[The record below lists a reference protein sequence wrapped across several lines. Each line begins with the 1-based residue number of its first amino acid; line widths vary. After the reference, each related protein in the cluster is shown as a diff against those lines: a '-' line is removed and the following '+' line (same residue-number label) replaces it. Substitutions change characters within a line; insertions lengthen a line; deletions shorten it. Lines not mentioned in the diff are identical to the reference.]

1 LLETQLHNGRRVMS
15 TSSASIYQR
24 SDPGNAKMNV
34 DAEPLGSLQTQNSI
48 RAMYVTKIAAIA
60 LLVLA
65 LGITAVQAVKRG
77 GSPYVGLGASVSADV
92 AVTARTFA
100 AEGVWKLRG
109 VPVNNNPPIGADDQY
124 THWPPLLPLLLSGC
138 FRLFG
143 ASELTARLFMLC
155 ILFATVLLVARL
167 GWLWLGPV
175 GGALAGYF
183 WLTIPVVGQFGDLVA
198 QQSLAMF
205 FVVGAFVVFYS
216 GRERFGAALMFL
228 AVLSSW
234 ESALVVPGVWLA
246 ARRLPELRRTAM
258 LATFGAG
265 TALACVM
272 VVFTIGS
279 PQVAVDTLQTVK
291 YYMGLSSVYSRVIPN
306 GLGEISFAQQIRY
319 IIGNHIF
326 MIGPLGFVAVAAL
339 LVRRPKDGV
348 LLIYGL
354 AAPWIVWTVVMRTH
368 TAYHSFELLIG
379 APITALA
386 LAWVATADLRIRW
399 SSGGVLKATA
409 IVAVAAAWA
418 ILPHRAAGGDTNPE
432 SQIRYALDIRNSTAA
447 GSVVLAPT
455 LSAVPLYYSERH
467 LIRGVANDAV
477 LAGQLEDVRR
487 EFPAS
492 PIYLAIPPSA
502 AASFGQTLS
511 GASIV
516 SSTADA
522 IVARL

>member
-1 LLETQLHNGRRVMS
+1 
-15 TSSASIYQR
+15 
-24 SDPGNAKMNV
+24 MNV

-48 RAMYVTKIAAIA
+48 HAMYVTKIAAIT

-65 LGITAVQAVKRG
+65 LGIMAVRAVKRG
-77 GSPYVGLGASVSADV
+77 GGPYVGLGASVSADV

-109 VPVNNNPPIGADDQY
+109 VPVNNNPPIGTEDQY
-124 THWPPLLPLLLSGC
+124 THWPPLLPILLCGC

-155 ILFATVLLVARL
+155 ILLATALLVARL

-183 WLTIPVVGQFGDLVA
+183 WLTVPVVGQFGDLVA
-198 QQSLAMF
+198 QQSPAML
-205 FVVGAFVVFYS
+205 FVVGAFVAFYS
-216 GRERFGAALMFL
+216 ARERLGAVLMFL

-258 LATFGAG
+258 LTTVGAG
-265 TALACVM
+265 TALVCVM
-272 VVFTIGS
+272 ALFVAGS
-279 PQVAVDTLQTVK
+279 PRVAVDTLQTVK
-291 YYMGLSSVYSRVIPN
+291 YYMGLSPVYSRVIPN
-306 GLGEISFAQQIRY
+306 GLGEITFGQQVRY

-326 MIGPLGFVAVAAL
+326 MIGPIGLIAVALL

-354 AAPWIVWTVVMRTH
+354 AAPWILWTLVMRTH
-368 TAYHSFELLIG
+368 TAYHNFELLIA
-379 APITALA
+379 APLTALV
-386 LAWVATADLRIRW
+386 LAWIATADLRIRW
-399 SSGGVLKATA
+399 SRGAVLKAA
-409 IVAVAAAWA
+409 AFVAATAAWA

-447 GSVVLAPT
+447 GSVVFAPT

-467 LIRGVANDAV
+467 IIRGVANDAV

-487 EFPAS
+487 EFPGAA
-492 PIYLAIPPSA
+492 IYLAIPPSA
-502 AASFGQTLS
+502 ASGFGQTLS